1 MVARGRAD
9 QPVTIVRVRRLDAQG
24 HPRHSRPLWLLLSG
38 ARRDALEPEAAL
50 HYRQRF
56 DGEHT
61 LRFFK
66 QRLLV
71 TRFLTPDAGRE
82 ERWWPLTQLASIQ
95 RWVARHQVPG
105 GRYPWQQHLPV
116 RL

>member
-1 MVARGRAD
+1 MRISQRFYGE
-9 QPVTIVRVRRLDAQG
+9 
-24 HPRHSRPLWLLLSG
+24 HPR
-38 ARRDALEPEAAL
+38 
-50 HYRQRF
+50 
-56 DGEHT
+56 
-61 LRFFK
+61 RFFK
-66 QRLLV
+66 PRLLV
-71 TRFLTPDAGRE
+71 TRFLAPDAGRE